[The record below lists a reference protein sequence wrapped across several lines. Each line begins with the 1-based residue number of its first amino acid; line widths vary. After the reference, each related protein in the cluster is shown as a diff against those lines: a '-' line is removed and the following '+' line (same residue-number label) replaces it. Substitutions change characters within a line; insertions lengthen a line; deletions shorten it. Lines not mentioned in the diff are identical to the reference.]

1 MIFVWF
7 FQNLRAV
14 QTRISEI
21 ELKPTKSAKD
31 ENELA
36 QLHSK
41 QQQILASGRHIP
53 TQNIQEVFNSYL
65 IIFLNLDIY

>member
-1 MIFVWF
+1 MSDF

-53 TQNIQEVFNSYL
+53 PQNIQEVFNS
-65 IIFLNLDIY
+65 